1 MARTILMV
9 GTIFH
14 AHDEFASLSELAPV
28 KRFSK
33 EKSRAE
39 FIRNLDTG
47 LYDDVFV
54 ISRTFDSVTMT
65 GPFDAEM
72 ISHLP
77 KSVKFICHNGA
88 GFDQINIAACTARG
102 IGVSTT
108 PGAVNAGTA
117 NVAIYLILSALRTT
131 WIPESEL
138 RAGRW
143 RGATP
148 LGRDPDSMILGVLG
162 MGGIGRTTAK
172 RAVAFG
178 FKIQYSNEFPVKG
191 LKEELGVDY
200 EPVYVPTDEL
210 LRTSDV
216 ISIHVPLLPSTRGLI
231 NDKTIATMKKGVVI
245 VNTARGPIIDEAA
258 LVRGLDSGKISSVG
272 LDVFEKEPAILPGL
286 LDNPRAVLLP
296 HIGTMT
302 VDTQKKM
309 EVLVIDNVK
318 NALSQ
323 GKLLTKV
330 PDVGT
335 PPASK
340 L

>member
-1 MARTILMV
+1 
-9 GTIFH
+9 
-14 AHDEFASLSELAPV
+14 
-28 KRFSK
+28 
-33 EKSRAE
+33 
-39 FIRNLDTG
+39 
-47 LYDDVFV
+47 
-54 ISRTFDSVTMT
+54 MT
-65 GPFDAEM
+65 GPFDADM

-77 KSVKFICHNGA
+77 KSVRFICHNGA
-88 GFDQINIAACTARG
+88 GFDQIDIAACTARG
-102 IGVSTT
+102 ISVSTT

-117 NVAIYLILSALRTT
+117 NVAIWLILSALRTT

-148 LGRDPDSMILGVLG
+148 LGRDPDSMTLGILG
-162 MGGIGRTTAK
+162 MGGIGRATAK

-178 FKIQYSNEFPVKG
+178 FKIQYSNEFTVKD

-200 EPVYVPTDEL
+200 EPARVTTEEL
-210 LRTSDV
+210 LGTSDV

-231 NDKTIATMKKGVVI
+231 SDKAISLMKKGAVI
-245 VNTARGPIIDEAA
+245 VNTARGPIIDEEA
-258 LVRGLDSGKISSVG
+258 LVRGLESGKLSSVG
-272 LDVFEKEPAILPGL
+272 LDVFENEPKIHPGL
-286 LDNPRAVLLP
+286 LGSSRAILLP
-296 HIGTMT
+296 HVGTMT
-302 VDTQKKM
+302 VDTQRKM

-318 NALSQ
+318 SALST

-335 PPASK
+335 PQTSK

>member
-1 MARTILMV
+1 VL
-9 GTIFH
+9 
-14 AHDEFASLSELAPV
+14 
-28 KRFSK
+28 
-33 EKSRAE
+33 
-39 FIRNLDTG
+39 
-47 LYDDVFV
+47 V

-77 KSVKFICHNGA
+77 KSVRFICHNGA
-88 GFDQINIAACTARG
+88 GFDQIDIAACTARG

-117 NVAIYLILSALRTT
+117 NVAIYLILSALRAT

-148 LGRDPDSMILGVLG
+148 LGRDPDSMTLGILG

-178 FKIQYSNEFPVKG
+178 FKIQYSNEFPAKG

-200 EPVYVPTDEL
+200 EPAYVTTAEL

-272 LDVFEKEPAILPGL
+272 LDVFERSPLFS
-286 LDNPRAVLLP
+286 RV
-296 HIGTMT
+296 
-302 VDTQKKM
+302 
-309 EVLVIDNVK
+309 
-318 NALSQ
+318 S
-323 GKLLTKV
+323 
-330 PDVGT
+330 
-335 PPASK
+335 
-340 L
+340 

>member
-1 MARTILMV
+1 MARNILMV

-14 AHDEFASLSELAPV
+14 AHDEFASLSALTSV
-28 KRFSK
+28 KRFSN
-33 EKSRAE
+33 ENSRAE

-47 LYDDVFV
+47 LYDDVLV

-77 KSVKFICHNGA
+77 NSVRFICHNGA
-88 GFDQINIAACTARG
+88 GFDQIDIAACTARG

-148 LGRDPDSMILGVLG
+148 LGRDPDSMTLGILG

-178 FKIQYSNEFPVKG
+178 FKIQYSNEFPVKC

-200 EPVYVPTDEL
+200 EPAYVTTAEL

-258 LVRGLDSGKISSVG
+258 LVRSLDSGKISSVG

-286 LDNPRAVLLP
+286 LNNPRAVLLP

-318 NALSQ
+318 SALSH

-335 PPASK
+335 PPISK